1 MLIAKGITAS
11 QIFIL
16 FCIPFAVGIIICTIA
31 MAIINK
37 KHKNK
42 G

>member
-1 MLIAKGITAS
+1 MLIAKGITGS

-16 FCIPFAVGIIICTIA
+16 FCIPFAIGIVVCIIA
-31 MAIINK
+31 MKIIDK
-37 KHKNK
+37 KYKNK